1 MRQILG
7 EEMLKSVSPG
17 LGSLTLDKT
26 KTSFSTIVH
35 CLTTR
40 KNKAIRKIYF

>member
-1 MRQILG
+1 MSKDRNTNLRQILRQ
-7 EEMLKSVSPG
+7 EMLKSVSPG

-35 CLTTR
+35 
-40 KNKAIRKIYF
+40 Y